1 MGRAVQGDPVCAK
14 GLPVGSEVGNSLGCL
29 AAHIHARFY
38 IEARIGRV
46 LILVVIL
53 CTISGIYVPT
63 DFDTK
68 RKALSRA
75 NAAEKG
81 LK

>member
-1 MGRAVQGDPVCAK
+1 MKASVGVGILEQAVFV
-14 GLPVGSEVGNSLGCL
+14 
-29 AAHIHARFY
+29 
-38 IEARIGRV
+38 
-46 LILVVIL
+46 LVVHSHLLVFFFLRAHEI
-53 CTISGIYVPT
+53 IGIDEVVAGVVRRVYVPT

>member
-1 MGRAVQGDPVCAK
+1 MKATIA
-14 GLPVGSEVGNSLGCL
+14 LG
-29 AAHIHARFY
+29 IFKQ
-38 IEARIGRV
+38 
-46 LILVVIL
+46 LVVIL
-53 CTISGIYVPT
+53 VIYPGLFVLLLLAALELVPVDEVVAGVVRRVYVPT